1 MNPREVSKQM
11 AYLLRHDPSGLT
23 MDDEGFVDLD
33 ELLARLKE
41 RWKNL
46 SGPKLREIVEQD
58 PKGRYE
64 ISQGRIRALYGH
76 SIDVEPDLPE
86 VNVDVLYHGTSEKSA
101 ERIQEEGLKSQ
112 GRRKVHLSAK
122 KADAIEVGRRHTPDP
137 VLLEIK
143 AAEATESGVVF
154 QKASEKVYVTD
165 FVPPEF
171 IASCETGDL

>member
-11 AYLLRHDPSGLT
+11 AYLLRHDPSGLE
-23 MDDEGFVDLD
+23 MDDEGFVDLE

-46 SGPKLREIVEQD
+46 NDPKLREIVEQD

-64 ISQGRIRALYGH
+64 ISGDRIRALYGH

-86 VNVDVLYHGTSEKSA
+86 VDVQVLYHGTSEKSA
-101 ERIQEEGLKSQ
+101 ERINQEGLKSQ

-122 KADAIEVGRRHTPDP
+122 KKDAIEVGERHTPDP

-143 AAEATESGVVF
+143 AAKATEAGIVF

-165 FVPPEF
+165 FVPPKF
-171 IASCETGDL
+171 IEKFEN